1 MPISHMDAVLYL
13 RAQLPIRCRNFGW
26 RPEQR
31 HRGNARRILTDDLGA
46 AARRGIV
53 RSRTGLVALVIFVLA
68 GAVACTSDSAGR
80 SSAPAAPTTT
90 AADHA
95 THPPSAPVAADAS
108 PTQLRARFEQ
118 LLGEHAL
125 LAMRL
130 TRSQVAKTAD
140 FEQVAEASL
149 QHNSDAL
156 SQLVETAYDDIQGDR
171 FQQLWQGYVTDLST
185 YASAAANQDAS
196 AKQQARAELMAY
208 CDDYGA
214 WLATAS
220 NGQVQPDDA
229 TRTART
235 RVMGLMGQID
245 AYAAR
250 DYSQAYKL
258 ARDTY
263 QTTFTAGATLT
274 KASVTPKA
282 AAKLDT
288 PPEQLRSAFAMLL
301 GEHMELIID
310 AQRATF
316 AGAPEF
322 EAAAAQVNANTATL
336 TKAIGAIVGPTKAAE
351 FEAAWAN
358 HVEGLLAYS
367 TAVAD
372 KDEAAKETAAQ
383 NLSGFGAR
391 LAFYFSDIV
400 RNKLPVEALT
410 EVLGVHDKHL
420 IEQINAYAA
429 NDYAKA
435 EKLQLEGYQQMLG
448 VANTLVDAIQRT
460 VKSGLPVGGSRTGGG
475 GTAQPSR

>member
-1 MPISHMDAVLYL
+1 MPD
-13 RAQLPIRCRNFGW
+13 FGW
-26 RPEQR
+26 RP
-31 HRGNARRILTDDLGA
+31 NSDTTATIAASSLTDDLGA
-46 AARRGIV
+46 AARRGIM
-53 RSRTGLVALVIFVLA
+53 RSRTGLVALVILVLA
-68 GAVACTSDSAGR
+68 AAAACTSDSADR
-80 SSAPAAPTTT
+80 SAPAAPTTT

-95 THPPSAPVAADAS
+95 THLPSAPVAPNAS
-108 PTQLRARFEQ
+108 PTQLRAQFEQ
-118 LLGEHAL
+118 LLGQHAL

-140 FEQVAEASL
+140 FQQVTEASL

-156 SQLVETAYDDIQGDR
+156 SQLVETAYDDTQRNR

-185 YASAAANQDAS
+185 YASAAASQDAS
-196 AKQQARAELMAY
+196 AKQQARADLMAY
-208 CDDYGA
+208 CDDYGS

-235 RVMGLMGQID
+235 RVTGLMRQID

-258 ARDTY
+258 ERDTY
-263 QTTFTAGATLT
+263 QATFTAGATLT
-274 KASVTPKA
+274 RASVTPTA

-288 PPEQLRSAFAMLL
+288 PPQQLRSAFAMLL

-322 EAAAAQVNANTATL
+322 QAAAAQVNANTATL
-336 TKAIGAIVGPTKAAE
+336 TKAMAGIVGPQKAAE

-367 TAVAD
+367 TAVAGN
-372 KDEAAKETAAQ
+372 DEAAKETAAQ

-391 LAFYFSDIV
+391 LALYFSDIV
-400 RNKLPVEALT
+400 RNELPVEALT
-410 EVLGVHDKHL
+410 DVLGVHDKHL
-420 IEQINAYAA
+420 IDQVNAYAA
-429 NDYAKA
+429 DDYAKA

-448 VANTLVDAIQRT
+448 VASTLVSAIQRT
-460 VKSGLPVGGSRTGGG
+460 VKSGLPVGGSQTGGG
-475 GTAQPSR
+475 GTARPPR

>member
-1 MPISHMDAVLYL
+1 M
-13 RAQLPIRCRNFGW
+13 
-26 RPEQR
+26 
-31 HRGNARRILTDDLGA
+31 
-46 AARRGIV
+46 

-68 GAVACTSDSAGR
+68 GAVACTSGSPRR
-80 SSAPAAPTTT
+80 SSAPAAPTTA

-95 THPPSAPVAADAS
+95 THPSAAPIASNAS
-108 PTQLRARFEQ
+108 PTQLRAQFEQ
-118 LLGEHAL
+118 LLGQHAL

-130 TRSQVAKTAD
+130 TRSQVARTAD
-140 FEQVAEASL
+140 VEQVADAAL
-149 QHNSDAL
+149 RQNSDAL
-156 SQLVETAYDDIQGDR
+156 SQLVETAYDDTQGNR

-185 YASAAANQDAS
+185 YASAVASRDAS
-196 AKQQARAELMAY
+196 AKQQARADLMAY
-208 CDDYGA
+208 CDDYGS

-220 NGQVQPDDA
+220 SGQVQPDDA

-235 RVMGLMGQID
+235 RVLGLMRQID

-250 DYSQAYKL
+250 DYDKAYKVE
-258 ARDTY
+258 RDTY
-263 QTTFTAGATLT
+263 EATFTAGATLT

-322 EAAAAQVNANTATL
+322 EAVAAQVNANTATL
-336 TKAIGAIVGPTKAAE
+336 TKAMAGIVGPDKAAE
-351 FEAAWAN
+351 FQSAWAN

-367 TAVAD
+367 TAVAGQ
-372 KDEAAKETAAQ
+372 DEAAKETAAQ

-391 LAFYFSDIV
+391 LALYFSDIV
-400 RNKLPVEALT
+400 RNELPVEALT
-410 EVLGVHDKHL
+410 DVLGVHDKHL
-420 IEQINAYAA
+420 IEQVNAYAA
-429 NDYAKA
+429 DDYVEA

-460 VKSGLPVGGSRTGGG
+460 VKSGLPVGGSQTGGG
-475 GTAQPSR
+475 GTAQPPR

>member
-1 MPISHMDAVLYL
+1 
-13 RAQLPIRCRNFGW
+13 
-26 RPEQR
+26 
-31 HRGNARRILTDDLGA
+31 
-46 AARRGIV
+46 V
-53 RSRTGLVALVIFVLA
+53 RLRTGLVALVIVVLA
-68 GAVACTSDSAGR
+68 GAVACTSGSAPR

-95 THPPSAPVAADAS
+95 THSPGAPVAPDAS
-108 PTQLRARFEQ
+108 PQQLRAQFEQ
-118 LLGEHAL
+118 LLGQHAL

-130 TRSQVAKTAD
+130 TRSQVAKTSD

-149 QHNSDAL
+149 QQNSDAL
-156 SQLVETAYDDIQGDR
+156 SQLVETAYDDTQGNR
-171 FQQLWQGYVTDLST
+171 FQQLWQGYVSDLST
-185 YASAAANQDAS
+185 YASAAASQDAS

-208 CDDYGA
+208 CDAYGS

-220 NGQVQPDDA
+220 NRQIQPDDA
-229 TRTART
+229 VRTART
-235 RVMGLMGQID
+235 RVLGLTRQID

-258 ARDTY
+258 ERDTY
-263 QTTFTAGATLT
+263 QATFTAGATLT
-274 KASVTPKA
+274 KASVTPTA

-316 AGAPEF
+316 TGAPEF
-322 EAAAAQVNANTATL
+322 KAAAAQVNANTATL
-336 TKAIGAIVGPTKAAE
+336 TKAMAGIVGPKKAAE

-367 TAVAD
+367 TAVAGN
-372 KDEAAKETAAQ
+372 DEAAKETAAQ

-391 LAFYFSDIV
+391 LALYFSDIV
-400 RNKLPVEALT
+400 RNQLPVEALT
-410 EVLGVHDKHL
+410 DVLGVHDKHL
-420 IEQINAYAA
+420 IDQINAYAA
-429 NDYAKA
+429 DDYAKA

-460 VKSGLPVGGSRTGGG
+460 VKPQLPVGGSQTGGG
-475 GTAQPSR
+475 GTAQPRR